1 MEYTKDELYQ
11 KFCDIFNNLDRDGFG
26 QLPQLD
32 EKFTENQ
39 LGEVLRISDIN
50 KDTLKKLKN
59 DKKLRICC
67 MTECTVQA
75 YVPGEYGDNL
85 LSIDEIRNFINS
97 GVPFRELQDY
107 DDEAGHDDYIIFG
120 REIEIEDVK
129 NLTFFDYGGIT
140 VELYQDVT
148 DLYKE
153 MIEFWLKEEN
163 TELYKSIKDSWE
175 MSALEL
181 LNEYDSDYPY
191 HVDYGGINYGDGSI
205 GHTVNSELAITTGY
219 LMSEDKRWHENN
231 HFQFYTKL

>member
-39 LGEVLRISDIN
+39 LGEVLRNSDIN

-67 MTECTVQA
+67 MTECTVEA
-75 YVPGEYGDNL
+75 YVPRDYGDH

-97 GVPFRELQDY
+97 GVDLIDH
-107 DDEAGHDDYIIFG
+107 GHDDYIIFG

-163 TELYKSIKDSWE
+163 TEHYNRIRNRME

-205 GHTVNSELAITTGY
+205 GHTVNSDLAITTGY